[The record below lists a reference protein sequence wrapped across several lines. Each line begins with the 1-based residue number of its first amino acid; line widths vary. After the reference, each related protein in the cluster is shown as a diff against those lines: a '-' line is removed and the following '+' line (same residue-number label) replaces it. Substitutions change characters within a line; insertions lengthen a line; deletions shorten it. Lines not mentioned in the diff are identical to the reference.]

1 MNENFHSSKDVQ
13 SQYFRDTFI
22 FFVWYL
28 SPSMSKIANKI

>member
-22 FFVWYL
+22 FFCLVFVTIDV
-28 SPSMSKIANKI
+28 KDC